1 MQNTTNLNLK
11 KPDQNDYV
19 NISDLNDNMDVID
32 EIVQEVLTR
41 VKGLDKVENTS
52 DLDKPISR
60 DTQNAL
66 NETKEFLDI
75 HENDLAKHVSI
86 KEREKWNKVGEVE
99 DLMTTSKTDI
109 VTAVNELFTNVS
121 DSKSLIANA
130 IIDKGITVSTS
141 DDFIQLATAISNID
155 TGKKSAQGT
164 MMMPMPTAN
173 RNLIVRGLSFK
184 PRVVVYSY
192 ARGDFHQGVYSAST
206 PSISSLLTRNDAYWY
221 SIPVTIYADGFMFS
235 SLVASGSDFSDIKV
249 TWSAFE

>member
-1 MQNTTNLNLK
+1 MKNTANLNLK
-11 KPDQNDYV
+11 KPDQTDYV
-19 NISDLNDNMDVID
+19 NIGDLNDNMDVID
-32 EIVQEVLTR
+32 EVVQEALTR

-141 DDFIQLATAISNID
+141 DDFTQLATAISNID

-164 MMMPMPTAN
+164 MMMPSAN
-173 RNLIVRGLSFK
+173 RNLIVRGLIFK

-192 ARGDFHQGVYSAST
+192 YRGGFYHGVYSAST
-206 PSISSLLTRNDAYWY
+206 PSISSVLTRNDNYWY
-221 SIPVTIYADGFMFS
+221 SIIPVTIYDDGFMVS
-235 SLVASGSDFSDIKV
+235 GLVSSGSDFSDIAV
-249 TWSAFE
+249 VWSAFE